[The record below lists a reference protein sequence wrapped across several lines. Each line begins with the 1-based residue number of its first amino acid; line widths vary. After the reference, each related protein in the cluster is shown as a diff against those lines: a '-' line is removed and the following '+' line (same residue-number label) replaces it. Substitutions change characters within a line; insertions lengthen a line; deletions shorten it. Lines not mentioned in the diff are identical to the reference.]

1 MIHFSHTKHGDE
13 LLNLLINA
21 GRYLSLQEL
30 QDRLKLS
37 RRTVFYILKRVNYEL
52 EQDNLDPIQRIGT
65 VGYYLTPDNI
75 MQLTKKHC
83 SANFTIESKLSRL
96 KREQFIIYKLIN
108 NERVSLLTITSALN
122 ISKNTAISNLK
133 NVSHELKK
141 HELKLI
147 KSRQGQK
154 LEGPELSQRNWVY
167 EQLSKHSSVIYSQ
180 LSNDPSKLSQINTY
194 LHQLEKITGNYLTDD
209 ALMIISTFIL
219 WYLNRTNNTNKLLIN
234 TSESVKFEDPAG
246 LKWTKE
252 FLNKN
257 GIINENEAHYLLK
270 MINSSQFFKV
280 NQEDL
285 TIKKLIPITRA
296 IVDRFNKVAGV
307 SIPSKN
313 LEISLTTH
321 LLSTYNRVKYNI
333 SYNHPNL
340 KQIEVEY
347 HQLFSLTRYSVY
359 YFEKFISTHLS
370 NDEIALIALYFGS
383 ELRKLEEKS
392 LKSEKPDVI
401 VVCSSGI
408 GTSIFLEQQLCSRYP
423 SIKFSSPMNVL
434 QYESSSLSGVKLVIS
449 TIDLHERKQIP
460 VIQVPAIPDISEW
473 NYITQALAKVGIN
486 SENKSQIN
494 TENLMDIISN
504 YARIEDVNGLKKAL
518 ESYFNQVKNVKKL
531 TTENN
536 IKLQDLLFESHLMIY
551 KQKLSW
557 DEAIQLTYAPLIK
570 ENIVKC
576 RYIDE
581 IINLTKLHGPYMVLG
596 KGIMLA
602 HAKPSDGVSSIGI
615 CLALFKN
622 AVDIPILNDN
632 KTVKVNFII
641 GLAPVDSVSH
651 LTALSQLMKKIQDNN
666 WINSIYKC
674 TNKKQLKELIIEK
687 PCNFF

>member
-21 GRYLSLQEL
+21 SRYLSLQEL

-37 RRTVFYILKRVNYEL
+37 RRNVFYILKKVNDEL
-52 EQDNLDPIQRIGT
+52 EQNNLDPIQRIGSA
-65 VGYYLTPDNI
+65 GYYLTPDNI
-75 MQLTKKHC
+75 VQLNKKQC
-83 SANFTIESKLSRL
+83 SSNSILEPKLSRL
-96 KREQFIIYKLIN
+96 EREQFIIYKLIN
-108 NERVSLLTITSALN
+108 SERVSLLTITSTLN
-122 ISKNTAISNLK
+122 ISKNTAISDLRNI
-133 NVSHELKK
+133 SSELEK
-141 HELKLI
+141 HGLKLI
-147 KSRQGQK
+147 KSKQGQK
-154 LEGPELSQRNWVY
+154 LEGSEIAQRNWVY

-194 LHQLEKITGNYLTDD
+194 LHQLERITGNYLTDD

-219 WYLNRTNNTNKLLIN
+219 WYLNRTSSADKLLIDAP
-234 TSESVKFEDPAG
+234 EDAKFEDSAG

-257 GIINENEAHYLLK
+257 GIINEGEAHYLLK
-270 MINSSQFFKV
+270 MINSSQFSKV

-307 SIPSKN
+307 DIPPKN

-321 LLSTYNRVKYNI
+321 LLSTYHRVKYNI
-333 SYNHPNL
+333 SYKHPNL

-370 NDEIALIALYFGS
+370 DDEIALIALYFGS
-383 ELRKLEEKS
+383 ELRKLEEKTFEN
-392 LKSEKPDVI
+392 EKPDVI

-408 GTSIFLEQQLCSRYP
+408 GTSIFLEQQLRSRYP

-460 VIQVPAIPDISEW
+460 VIQVPAIPDILEW
-473 NYITQALAKVGIN
+473 NCITQALAKVGL
-486 SENKSQIN
+486 SSGRKSQVN
-494 TENLMDIISN
+494 TENLLDIISN

-518 ESYFNQVKNVKKL
+518 ESYFNQIKNVEKL

-536 IKLQDLLFESHLMIY
+536 IRLQDLLSESHIMIY
-551 KQKLSW
+551 KQKLNW
-557 DEAIQLTYAPLIK
+557 DEAVQITYVPLIK
-570 ENIVKC
+570 ENIVKY

-581 IINLTKLHGPYMVLG
+581 IINLTRIHGPYMVLG

-602 HAKPSDGVSSIGI
+602 HAKPSDGVNSLGI
-615 CLALFKN
+615 CLALFKH
-622 AVDIPILNDN
+622 AVDIPTPNN
-632 KTVKVNFII
+632 KKTAKVNLII

-651 LTALSQLMKKIQDNN
+651 LTALSQLMNKIQDDN
-666 WINSIYKC
+666 WIASVYKC
-674 TNKKQLKELIIEK
+674 NNKKQLKELILNEI
-687 PCNFF
+687 FD